1 MSQPRLSILAL
12 GLSPNTVQ
20 SVNNRLLAQG
30 IDATSLVVTN
40 TASSDAQ
47 IARVASSKNFSGLL
61 VGYGVRGDPEWFRR
75 VLQVIHSAN
84 PNIQLIHHEGPSDAE
99 RAIERHFNVQLPLR
113 ST

>member
-12 GLSPNTVQ
+12 GHAPNIVH

-30 IDATSLVVTN
+30 IDATSLVITN
-40 TASSDAQ
+40 TASSDAE
-47 IARVASSKNFSGLL
+47 IARVASSKNFSGLM
-61 VGYGVRGDPEWFRR
+61 VGHFVQSDPGWFQR

-84 PNIQLIHHEGPSDAE
+84 PNIQLIHQQGPHDAE
-99 RAIERHFNVQLPLR
+99 RAIERHFNVRLPLR